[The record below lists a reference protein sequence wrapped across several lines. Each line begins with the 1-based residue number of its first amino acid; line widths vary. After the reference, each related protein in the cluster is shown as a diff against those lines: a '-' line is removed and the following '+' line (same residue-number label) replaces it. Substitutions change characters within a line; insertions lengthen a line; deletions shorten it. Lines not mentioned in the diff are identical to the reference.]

1 METSLC
7 YTLTV
12 NLADYTSSIV
22 VDVIGEHAENLLEMK
37 TLTFSEL
44 AVERQLEHLDSLR
57 YKNITIK
64 IKTERK

>member
-1 METSLC
+1 M
-7 YTLTV
+7 

-37 TLTFSEL
+37 ALEFNEL
-44 AVERQLEHLDSLR
+44 AMEKQLEHLDSLR

-64 IKTERK
+64 IKTERRNEKK